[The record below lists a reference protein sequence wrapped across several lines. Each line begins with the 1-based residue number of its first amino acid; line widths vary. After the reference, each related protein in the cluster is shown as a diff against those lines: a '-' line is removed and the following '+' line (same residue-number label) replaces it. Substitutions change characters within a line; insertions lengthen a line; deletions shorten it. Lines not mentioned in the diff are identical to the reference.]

1 MTTHVCYIVKRFPR
15 LSQTFVLNELL
26 ALERQGVRLTVISLR
41 RSDEAHS
48 GYAELAAPV
57 LYLGEQGARTPAV
70 EAAQIAPL
78 LLARGVTHIHA
89 HFATRAATVAS
100 LASAATGVPFSFTA
114 HAHDIFH
121 AGVDCSAL
129 AATMA
134 RAATVV
140 TVSEY
145 NRRYLEGLLAA
156 EGRTGR
162 VLRLYN
168 GVDLSRL
175 RPAAGPRRP
184 GLIVGVGRLIAK
196 KGFATLVEALR
207 LLRASG
213 RRAGCLIVGEGEER
227 ARLQEQIVAAGLV
240 GVVRLAGALAPA
252 QVARLVGEAE
262 VFALPC
268 VVDAAGDRDGM
279 PTVLVEAMALGTPVV
294 STDVAGIPE
303 LVQHGRTGLLAAE
316 GDPASLAAALATLL
330 DDAALR
336 ERLRAAALACVR
348 ADFDLERNVLR
359 LRGLFQAD
367 ALATV

>member
-1 MTTHVCYIVKRFPR
+1 MTPHVCYIVKRFPR

-26 ALERQGVRLTVISLR
+26 ALERQGLRLTVISLR

-57 LYLGEQGARTPAV
+57 LYLDGQGTPEA

-78 LLARGVTHIHA
+78 VSARGVTHIHA

-100 LASAATGVPFSFTA
+100 LVSAATGVPFSFTA

-121 AGVDCSAL
+121 AGVDRSAL

-134 RAATVV
+134 RAASVV

-175 RPAAGPRRP
+175 CPTAGPRRP

-196 KGFATLVEALR
+196 KGFAVLVAAMR
-207 LLRASG
+207 LLRAVG
-213 RRAGCLIVGEGEER
+213 HRASCLIIGEGEER
-227 ARLQEQIVAAGLV
+227 PRLEAQIAAAGLAES
-240 GVVRLAGALAPA
+240 VRLAGALAPA

-268 VVDAAGDRDGM
+268 LVDAAGDRDGM

-303 LVQHGRTGLLAAE
+303 LVQHGRTGLLGAE
-316 GDPASLAAALATLL
+316 GDPASLAAALARLL

-336 ERLRAAALACVR
+336 ERLRVAALARVR
-348 ADFDLERNVLR
+348 TDFDLERNVFR
-359 LRGLFQAD
+359 LRGLFTAD